1 MRYEGKPV
9 AHPHLRNCRRNFFV
23 LEASNLECMRGSRR
37 LFTDLA
43 FRVEAGGSLLVQGA
57 NGSGKTSLL
66 RTLAGLTPPAT
77 GEVRWNGCR
86 IELLGNEYR
95 RALLY
100 CGHASALKDDLCA
113 LDNVMASTA
122 LAGRPV
128 ALQAAREALRQV
140 GLKGRENL
148 PVRVLSQG
156 QKRRAGLARLLVD
169 DSALWIL
176 DEPLTALDAGAVHWL
191 AAVIDRHQA
200 RGGMVV
206 LTSHQDVP
214 LAKPA
219 YAMRLG
225 A

>member
-1 MRYEGKPV
+1 M
-9 AHPHLRNCRRNFFV
+9 
-23 LEASNLECMRGSRR
+23 LEAINLECMRGSRR
-37 LFTDLA
+37 LFKDLA
-43 FRVEAGGSLLVQGA
+43 LQVEVGGCLLVQGA

-86 IELLGNEYR
+86 IGLLGDEYR

-100 CGHASALKDDLCA
+100 CGHASALKEDLCA
-113 LDNVMASTA
+113 LDNVVTSTA

-128 ALQAAREALRQV
+128 APQAAREALRQV

-156 QKRRAGLARLLVD
+156 QKRRVGLARLLVD

-176 DEPLTALDAGAVHWL
+176 DEPLTALDASAVQWL
-191 AAVIDRHQA
+191 ADVIDRHQA